1 MDYVL
6 FVSGLS
12 EYLVLDLNDTKLI
25 SVYQVLIKL
34 TPSLCLSVSR
44 LPSSKYCGYLQESM
58 GPFGSH
64 K

>member
-25 SVYQVLIKL
+25 SVYQVFRRLIL
-34 TPSLCLSVSR
+34 SLC
-44 LPSSKYCGYLQESM
+44 
-58 GPFGSH
+58 
-64 K
+64 